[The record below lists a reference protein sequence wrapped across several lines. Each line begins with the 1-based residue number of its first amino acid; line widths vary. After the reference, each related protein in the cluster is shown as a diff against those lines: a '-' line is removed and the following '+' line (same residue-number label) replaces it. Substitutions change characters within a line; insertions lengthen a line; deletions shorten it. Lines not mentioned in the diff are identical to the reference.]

1 MKIKSLLAG
10 SLLCGTLLFPAGQAQ
25 AFSDTSAHWA
35 QNDIQRLTSLQA
47 IGGYE
52 DGTFRPEHSITRA
65 EFSKI
70 LSKSLALP
78 LSSGQAFNDTKDHW
92 ANDDLFT
99 LVQNHILVPAEYS
112 GYYSPDTAI
121 TRAEIAVMLVRA
133 YGLEEQAAALA
144 GTATGFA
151 DDDAIASYHKGYL
164 VLARQLDLIG
174 GYDDGSFRPQATAT
188 RAEATAMIVRL
199 LDASANPTDPSE
211 TATPN
216 TPPVTSV
223 RGSEQTS
230 QGLSLSID
238 TLSASQPQ
246 ITNSL
251 GEQIRT
257 TSFSLMVQN
266 TTALPLT
273 ISSQQ
278 LQISAIYSQNG
289 QRREAPVL
297 VNAFS
302 LTVPA
307 GGTLQQP
314 VSIRTILPTS
324 LVAQM
329 TLGQQLTGYAAIWQ
343 SGSQTTALPKLSAAL
358 SAVTP

>member
-1 MKIKSLLAG
+1 MKIQPLLVG
-10 SLLCGTLLFPAGQAQ
+10 GLLCGLLFLPAGQAQ
-25 AFSDTSAHWA
+25 AFSDISNHWA
-35 QNDIQRLTSLQA
+35 QNDIQRLSSLQA

-70 LSKSLALP
+70 LCKSLALP
-78 LSSGQAFNDTKDHW
+78 MSSGEAFTDTQGHW

-133 YGLEEQAAALA
+133 YGLEEQATALA
-144 GTATGFA
+144 GTATGFT
-151 DDDAIASYHKGYL
+151 DDEAIASYHKGYV
-164 VLARQLDLIG
+164 VLARQLEFVG
-174 GYDDGSFRPQATAT
+174 GYADGSFRPQATAT

-199 LDASANPTDPSE
+199 LDASSTSTEHSE
-211 TATPN
+211 TAMPSTPTV
-216 TPPVTSV
+216 TPERESERTS
-223 RGSEQTS
+223 E
-230 QGLSLSID
+230 GLSVSIDALSI
-238 TLSASQPQ
+238 SEPQ
-246 ITNSL
+246 TTNSL

-257 TSFSLMVQN
+257 TSFSLLVQN
-266 TTALPLT
+266 TTASPLT

-278 LQISAIYSQNG
+278 LHISAIYSQNG
-289 QRREAPVL
+289 QQREAPVL
-297 VNAFS
+297 LNTFS
-302 LTVPA
+302 RTVPA
-307 GGTLQQP
+307 GGTLQQT
-314 VSIRTILPTS
+314 VTMRTILPTS

-329 TLGQQLTGYAAIWQ
+329 TFGHQLNGYAAIWQ